1 LITSVV
7 MPQMGLEVTS
17 GIVAAVHVEPG
28 AQVSEGEA
36 LLELETD
43 KALTD
48 VVAPHDGVVRAV
60 EVEVGDTVPLGATLV
75 VLAGAAE
82 GREPVAAGARGAER
96 ADDAAQSRDPV
107 AAGPSNAERADEA
120 APSREPIAAG
130 GARTADGRLRAAP
143 VARRAAARLGIEL
156 ETVEGTGPRGRITL
170 RDVER
175 AAGAGAADGRAAE
188 PGEASP
194 ARAAEST
201 PEPAPAPPPVETA
214 RPVGEPDE
222 RVEPMSATRAAIAR
236 RMTQSARIP
245 QFALARDIDAAWL
258 LAQKEALARD
268 ADVGVTD
275 LLLQAL
281 GEMVLRHPDLAVSY
295 VEPDD
300 GDRPRLRHHAGVDVG
315 LAVATPRGLLVPV
328 VRGVHDRTLAGIAE
342 DRRRLVGAAR
352 SGRLAGADMAGATL
366 TLSNLGG
373 FGVDRFTAMLNP
385 GESAILA
392 VGRVVEQV
400 VPRGRGIAI
409 VPRLTL
415 TLTVDHRVADG
426 ATGAAALVE
435 LAELLEGGMTW
446 RT

>member
-1 LITSVV
+1 LITAVV

-17 GIVAAVHVEPG
+17 GIVAAVHVAPG
-28 AQVSEGEA
+28 AHVAEGDA

-48 VVAPHDGVVRAV
+48 VVAPHDGIVRAV

-75 VLAGAAE
+75 LVAGAGEDAE
-82 GREPVAAGARGAER
+82 VPEPVAVGAGTAE
-96 ADDAAQSRDPV
+96 
-107 AAGPSNAERADEA
+107 AEDEA
-120 APSREPIAAG
+120 AESSQTGPAA
-130 GARTADGRLRAAP
+130 ARTADGRLRAAP

-175 AAGAGAADGRAAE
+175 AAAAAGAGDADGSRE
-188 PGEASP
+188 PGPPRTAGTAP
-194 ARAAEST
+194 AT
-201 PEPAPAPPPVETA
+201 DHAPPPERDA
-214 RPVGEPDE
+214 AG

-236 RMTQSARIP
+236 RMTQSAQIP
-245 QFALARDIDAAWL
+245 QFALVREIDASWL
-258 LAQKEALARD
+258 LEQKAAFARD
-268 ADVGVTD
+268 ADVGLTD
-275 LLLQAL
+275 LLLQAM
-281 GEMVLRHPDLAVSY
+281 GEMLLRHADLAVSY
-295 VEPDD
+295 VEAED
-300 GDRPRLRHHAGVDVG
+300 GGRPQLRHHEGADVG

-328 VRGVHDRTLAGIAE
+328 VRGVHEATLAAIAD

-352 SGRLAGADMAGATL
+352 SGRLGTADMTGAAM

-392 VGRVVEQV
+392 VGRVVDEV
-400 VPRGRGIAI
+400 VPRGRGVAI
-409 VPRLTL
+409 VPTLTL
-415 TLTVDHRVADG
+415 TLTIDHRVADG

-446 RT
+446 RR